1 MSEEVLSALHFPVVY
16 IFAAADWL
24 EKNRR
29 VLKSH
34 EKKVIEVTENEL
46 KQISGLT
53 TPNKVLMV
61 LETTLDFRLPI
72 LDYRHEDLKSAIEN
86 RKPNFVLY
94 LDGIQDPGNMG
105 TIWRIADWFGI
116 SSLYCS
122 DTCVDVWNQKVIQSC
137 MGAFLRVPTCE
148 INFADLQKELPNYR
162 VYGAVLD
169 GDNIFEI
176 KNDLQNG
183 IIVIGNEGNGIS
195 QEILKEIQYKISIP
209 KSGNAESLNAA
220 VATGIICAVLMN
232 R

>member
-1 MSEEVLSALHFPVVY
+1 
-16 IFAAADWL
+16 
-24 EKNRR
+24 
-29 VLKSH
+29 
-34 EKKVIEVTENEL
+34 
-46 KQISGLT
+46 
-53 TPNKVLMV
+53 MV
-61 LETTLDFRLPI
+61 LEVSRLVSWSVSQLVSDQPTNR
-72 LDYRHEDLKSAIEN
+72 LTDQPTKS
-86 RKPNFVLY
+86 NFVLY

-105 TIWRIADWFGI
+105 TIWRIADWFCI

-122 DTCVDVWNQKVIQSC
+122 DTCVDVWNPKVIQSC

-148 INFADLQKELPNYR
+148 INFADLQKELPSYR
-162 VYGAVLD
+162 IYGAVLD
-169 GDNIFEI
+169 GNNIFEI

-209 KSGNAESLNAA
+209 KSGKAESLNAA